1 MSVKNRLAFL
11 GALVMMLSL
20 AKTGFAAP
28 KYQKAEVL
36 GLQRQKEIFEAIEIQ
51 PLEAY
56 APEYPIVGFDIRQ
69 DGYLLLGVQ
78 GSGNTGQ
85 NEIYIFNPQGQ
96 YEYGFAFQCTGLYFV
111 RWNGEN
117 AQLYFVRGDT
127 LAELDREGNRVD
139 VQNLSF
145 AQWNA
150 IEPQLRRSRIKKNGY
165 TYVIE
170 KANGVAG
177 CLADSYARI
186 VRLGPEGTREV
197 IYDVGQAFETRANT
211 MFVIAMCGIGGGIA
225 YAIYS
230 AIDKRRRY
238 RVYAD

>member
-1 MSVKNRLAFL
+1 MSVKKRLAFW

-20 AKTGFAAP
+20 AEIGFAAP
-28 KYQKAEVL
+28 KYQKAEAL
-36 GLQRQKEIFEAIEIQ
+36 DLQRQKEIFEAIEVQ
-51 PLEAY
+51 PLAAY
-56 APEYPIVGFDIRQ
+56 EPRYPIVGFDIRQ
-69 DGYLLLGVQ
+69 DGSILLGVQ

-96 YEYGFAFQCTGLYFV
+96 YEYGFAFQCAGLYFV

-117 AQLYFVRGDT
+117 AQLYFVRGET
-127 LAELDREGNRVD
+127 LVELDREGNRVD

-145 AQWNA
+145 ARWNA
-150 IEPQLRRSRIKKNGY
+150 IEPQLHRSRIKKNGY

-177 CLADSYARI
+177 CLEYYYARMA
-186 VRLGPEGTREV
+186 RLGPEGTREV

-211 MFVIAMCGIGGGIA
+211 IFVMIMCGIGGEIA
-225 YAIYS
+225 YAIHYV
-230 AIDKRRRY
+230 IDKRRRY
-238 RVYAD
+238 RVYED